1 LQAIG
6 YFFNFCDAFNTIY
19 KSISYRVLVLIGQT
33 STLQYMNYE
42 YKNAIPCHSLI
53 QLIL

>member
-6 YFFNFCDAFNTIY
+6 HFFNFCDAFNTIY
-19 KSISYRVLVLIGQT
+19 KSISYRVLVLIGQAN
-33 STLQYMNYE
+33 TLQYMNYE
-42 YKNAIPCHSLI
+42 YMNSIHSVI